1 MDAGVRVDASL
12 DVEATDDLR
21 SLYDAYPAWADRTVE
36 EIREII
42 ENSDVV
48 VGLWDTSLETD
59 QLVAS
64 ARVLTDFVRY
74 GMIYEVIVAEDRRGE
89 GLGERVLG
97 TVVTHPKL
105 QDIHLALHCRE
116 ELVPFYERCGF
127 RLNDRDVEFPD
138 GEAITYRTMAYDGE

>member
-1 MDAGVRVDASL
+1 MDANVRVDSSL
-12 DVEATDDLR
+12 DIEAADDLR

-36 EIREII
+36 EVRDII

-48 VGLWDTSLETD
+48 VGLWDTSRETD
-59 QLVAS
+59 RLVAS
-64 ARVLTDFVRY
+64 ARVLTDFLRY

-89 GLGERVLG
+89 GLGGRVMDA
-97 TVVTHPKL
+97 VVTHPEL
-105 QDIHLALHCRE
+105 QDIHLTLHCRE
-116 ELVPFYERCGF
+116 ELVPFYERCDF